1 MKLGKIVMTGK
12 PMPEAE
18 QFIRQHCEV
27 KSWDE
32 PGVNLTNPRYGKL
45 CPFLDDRNRSSRYFS
60 KLRHNFAG

>member
-27 KSWDE
+27 LAWEKL
-32 PGVNLTNPRYGKL
+32 GVMPRQL
-45 CPFLDDRNRSSRYFS
+45 LI
-60 KLRHNFAG
+60 